1 MRQMLMNLLVGFPT
15 FLAFGYSLTFFG
27 GIMSYSAFYH
37 MYPDLNTATTTGS
50 LKDHNSLI
58 QGTCNGASNLGGIVG
73 CLSVMYLG
81 NKLGRRLNTFIGA
94 VLCVI
99 GTVLFCSAYSM
110 AQMILGRGKF
120 MFPCSRGAN
129 N

>member
-1 MRQMLMNLLVGFPT
+1 MNVLVGFPT

-27 GIMSYSAFYH
+27 GVMGYSAFFQ
-37 MYPDLNTATTTGS
+37 MFPELNTATTTGA

-81 NKLGRRLNTFIGA
+81 NKLGRRRNTMIGA
-94 VLCVI
+94 VLCIV
-99 GTVLFCSAYSM
+99 GTVLFSAAYSM
-110 AQMILGRGKF
+110 AQMVLGRGECCRQG
-120 MFPCSRGAN
+120 MNRSGN
-129 N
+129 QNTGT